1 LFILYSFFPLHPYPS
16 SVKQIFIIGLMAIYV
31 SGIQAQNTKIQHDH
45 SPIVRRMMDKFHCEP
60 PKDDVLIQRILSNL
74 VKALDP
80 GAIYFTRPDL
90 DTIYGSADMLK
101 EELKGRETRFLSR
114 VINMYKIR
122 LIAADSSISFI
133 LRRPLD
139 YSQKDYAYIRDTSTV
154 ASTIDL
160 RNRWTNALKY
170 DCLRQLGNITLADSS
185 TFTPAVAMKQEPK
198 IREKVCKSIERKIRR
213 PLTYGTGFEAYVTES
228 LDDAICKAYDPHS
241 DYFTNSEKE
250 NFEGL
255 VSGQGYLFGFD
266 IEEND
271 NEEVSISHLMP
282 GSSAWRCGQLNKG
295 DVIVSLRWAGQDPM
309 DMLGADAG
317 DVSRLLDDQNHKD
330 LELGVRKADGTVKK
344 VWLERQKIEV
354 EDDFVKSY
362 VLDGGDTRVGYIV
375 LPGFYTES
383 ESKNGKSCAN
393 DVAREVVKLQKENI
407 QSIILDLRNNGGGS
421 MSEAMQLAGIF
432 IDEGIL
438 AFAKYNTGKPQGF
451 RDPNRGTIYDGPLI
465 VMVNKASASASEMVA
480 GALQDYNR
488 ALIVG
493 SPTFGKATMQIV
505 LPTDTSIEMD
515 KYAESSYRNATEF
528 VKITIGRFY
537 RVTGGTHQLTGVQP
551 DIHLP
556 DLTESAGYGE
566 SHLRYP
572 LQPDQVKR
580 ASYFNPLPPMPI
592 GELFTKSNERVNNS
606 DAFKMIG
613 RYSDFI
619 KRSLQASKSSIPLQ
633 YDEYLNFSKQYRT
646 EARSLQ
652 KEYETIHKPGTYK
665 TKNLVAD
672 ADHVRMQHYI
682 ADELKNTIEN
692 IDKDIYIQ
700 ECFSIITDYLKLTK
714 K

>member
-1 LFILYSFFPLHPYPS
+1 
-16 SVKQIFIIGLMAIYV
+16 MAICV
-31 SGIQAQNTKIQHDH
+31 SGICAQNTQTQHDH

-60 PKDDVLIQRILSNL
+60 PQTDGILIQRVLSNL

-80 GAIYFTRPDL
+80 GALYFTKPDL
-90 DTIYGSADMLK
+90 DTIFGSADMLR
-101 EELKGRETRFLSR
+101 EELKGRETGFLTR
-114 VINMYKIR
+114 VINMYKAR
-122 LIAADSSISFI
+122 LITADSSISFI

-139 YSQKDYAYIRDTSTV
+139 YTEKEYANIRDTSAV
-154 ASTIDL
+154 ASTVDL
-160 RNRWTNALKY
+160 RNRWTHSLKY

-185 TFTPAVAMKQEPK
+185 VVSPAAAMKQELQ
-198 IREKVCKSIERKIRR
+198 IRAKVCRSIQRKIRR
-213 PLTYGTGFEAYVTES
+213 PMTYSGGFEAYVTES
-228 LDDAICKAYDPHS
+228 LEDAICKAYDPHS
-241 DYFTNSEKE
+241 DYFTISDKE
-250 NFEGL
+250 NFEGA
-255 VSGQGYLFGFD
+255 VSGQGDLFGFD
-266 IEEND
+266 IEENE
-271 NEEVSISHLMP
+271 NEEVCISHLLP
-282 GSSAWRCGQLNKG
+282 GSPAWRCGQLNKG
-295 DVIVSLRWAGQDPM
+295 DVIVSLRWAGQEPM
-309 DMLGADAG
+309 DMIGADGG
-317 DVSRLLDDQNHKD
+317 DISRLLDDQSHKD
-330 LELGVRKADGTVKK
+330 LELGVRKADGTIKK

-354 EDDFVKSY
+354 EDDLVKSY

-375 LPGFYTES
+375 LPGFYTET
-383 ESKNGKSCAN
+383 ESNSGKSCAN

-438 AFAKYNTGKPQGF
+438 AFARYNTGKPIGF

-505 LPTDTSIEMD
+505 LPTDTSIDLD

-537 RVTGGTHQLTGVQP
+537 RVTGSTHQLVGVQP

-556 DLTESAGYGE
+556 DLTEPAGYGE

-580 ASYFNPLPPMPI
+580 ATYFNPLPPMPV
-592 GELFTKSNERVNNS
+592 GELLIKSNDRVSHS
-606 DAFKMIG
+606 DAFKVIG

-619 KRSLQASKSSIPLQ
+619 SRSLKASKGDIPLQ
-633 YDEYLNFSKQYRT
+633 YDEYLNFSKQYRS
-646 EARSLQ
+646 EGRSLQ
-652 KEYETIHKPGTYK
+652 KEYENIKKPGSYK
-665 TKNLVAD
+665 TKNLLAD
-672 ADHVRMQHYI
+672 ADRVKMQHYI
-682 ADELKNTIEN
+682 ADELKSTVEN
-692 IDKDIYIQ
+692 IDKDVYIQ

>member
-1 LFILYSFFPLHPYPS
+1 
-16 SVKQIFIIGLMAIYV
+16 MAICV
-31 SGIQAQNTKIQHDH
+31 SGIHAQNTKLQHDH

-60 PKDDVLIQRILSNL
+60 VKGDDILIQRVLSNL

-80 GAIYFTRPDL
+80 GALYFTRPDL

-101 EELKGRETRFLSR
+101 EELRGRDTRFLAR
-114 VINMYKIR
+114 VINMYKAR
-122 LIAADSSISFI
+122 LVTADSSIAFI

-139 YSQKDYAYIRDTSTV
+139 YSLKEYANIRDTSAV

-160 RNRWTNALKY
+160 VNRWTHALKY

-185 TFTPAVAMKQEPK
+185 VISPAAAMKQEPQ
-198 IREKVCKSIERKIRR
+198 IRGKVCKSIQRKIRR
-213 PLTYGTGFEAYVTES
+213 PLTYSGGFDAYVTES
-228 LDDAICKAYDPHS
+228 LADAICKAYDPHS
-241 DYFTNSEKE
+241 DYFTSSDKE
-250 NFEGL
+250 NFEGA
-255 VSGQGYLFGFD
+255 VSGEGYLFGFD

-271 NEEVSISHLMP
+271 NEEVSISHLLP
-282 GSSAWRCGQLNKG
+282 GSPAWRSGQLNKG
-295 DVIVSLRWAGQDPM
+295 DVIISMRWAGQDPM
-309 DMLGADAG
+309 DMLGADAD
-317 DVSRLLDDQNHKD
+317 DVSRMLDDQNHKD
-330 LELGVRKADGTVKK
+330 LELGVRKTDGTVKK

-375 LPGFYTES
+375 LPGLYTET
-383 ESKNGKSCAN
+383 ESNTGKSCAD

-438 AFAKYNTGKPQGF
+438 AFAKYNTGKPIGF

-488 ALIVG
+488 ALVVG
-493 SPTFGKATMQIV
+493 SPTFGKATMQVV
-505 LPTDTSIEMD
+505 LPTDTSIDMD
-515 KYAESSYRNATEF
+515 KYAESNYRNATEF

-537 RVTGGTHQLTGVQP
+537 RVTGGTHQLIGVQP

-566 SHLRYP
+566 SYLRYA

-580 ASYFNPLPPMPI
+580 ASYFNPLPPMPV
-592 GELFTKSNERVNNS
+592 GELFTKSNDRVSTS
-606 DAFKMIG
+606 DAFKVIG

-619 KRSLQASKSSIPLQ
+619 KRSLKASKGAIPLQ

-652 KEYETIHKPGTYK
+652 KEYESIKPSGTYK
-665 TKNLVAD
+665 TQNLLAD
-672 ADHVRMQHYI
+672 ADHLKMQHYI
-682 ADELKNTIEN
+682 ADELKNTVEN